1 MKSWRSGNRPPVLP
15 LVNSQKMSRS
25 QTFTPAAGRFL
36 PTSAYDRL
44 LALLTREARWRSALL
59 EAIAPAPGERILDV
73 GCGTGSLAILI
84 KQAAPDTMVVGLD
97 PDEVARC
104 IAWKKAGEAGVGI
117 EWESGFAR
125 DA

>member
-36 PTSAYDRL
+36 PTSAYDRPG
-44 LALLTREARWRSALL
+44 AFTRSALQQRCWRRL
-59 EAIAPAPGERILDV
+59 HPAPGERILDV

-97 PDEVARC
+97 P
-104 IAWKKAGEAGVGI
+104 G
-117 EWESGFAR
+117 
-125 DA
+125 